1 MQPKD
6 TKFCLQQG
14 WQKQKKQRNKKPP
27 KKQKQANKNQVLA
40 QLSSKTRTCVQWFT
54 TLSLASET
62 MGRELSE
69 DKSGSRVTRRQ

>member
-14 WQKQKKQRNKKPP
+14 WKKTKN
-27 KKQKQANKNQVLA
+27 QKQANKNQVLA
-40 QLSSKTRTCVQWFT
+40 QLSSKTRTCVQWFN

-62 MGRELSE
+62 MGREISE
-69 DKSGSRVTRRQ
+69 GKSESRVTRRQ